1 MTRPVEDAAAGA
13 ARRTLFGRLA
23 GALALGVAGLVAAP
37 ARAETTPDGPD
48 WPGKLSGR
56 HRQVVD
62 AYAINQGHP
71 LTYAHTFLATSLPA
85 GSATGIVVLR
95 GEAVVMAVDDAI
107 WDKYKI
113 GEHAKIVDPGTKAIA
128 VKNPFLR
135 PMPGALPSDDM
146 AIDRLLAAGTIF
158 GACNVAL
165 HGASKSHAALTGVSA
180 EAAYAEA
187 AYKDWS
193 ANLIPG
199 IALLPSGVW
208 GLNRAQEAG
217 CTYCAGG

>member
-1 MTRPVEDAAAGA
+1 MTRPDEDSMAGA

-23 GALALGVAGLVAAP
+23 GALALGVAGLAAAP
-37 ARAETTPDGPD
+37 ASAETTPDGPD
-48 WPGKLSGR
+48 WPGKLAGR

-62 AYAINQGHP
+62 AYAINQGRA
-71 LTYAHTFLATSLPA
+71 LGYAHTFLATNLPA

-113 GEHAKIVDPGTKAIA
+113 GEHAKMIDPSTKAIA
-128 VKNPFLR
+128 VKNPFLH
-135 PMPGALPSDDM
+135 PMPGALASDDM

-165 HGASKSHAALTGVSA
+165 HGASKSHAALAGVSA
-180 EAAYAEA
+180 EE

-199 IALLPSGVW
+199 ITLLPSGVW